1 MKFYK
6 GGVAPHFILKF
17 IDKLRTSRE
26 FGEELEYIEGPQT
39 LRVHAIKQNV
49 YPIFI
54 SPYFKKDTYTIAKKY
69 HVGLLPTWILSKCA
83 SEAIGKQ
90 VNVKTLFSQYMKK
103 QGGPIEQ
110 FLKEA
115 FTK

>member
-1 MKFYK
+1 MKFCR
-6 GGVAPHFILKF
+6 GGIAPHFILEF

-26 FGEELEYIEGPQT
+26 FGEEVEYREGPQT
-39 LRVHAIKQNV
+39 LRVHVIKQNV

-54 SPYFKKDTYTIAKKY
+54 RPYFKRDTYAVAKKY
-69 HVGLLPTWILSKCA
+69 HVELLPTWILSKCA

-90 VNVKTLFSQYMKK
+90 VNVKTLFKQYMKK
-103 QGGPIEQ
+103 EGGPIDQ
-110 FLKEA
+110 FLKET

>member
-6 GGVAPHFILKF
+6 GGIAPHFVLEF

-26 FGEELEYIEGPQT
+26 FGETVEYREGPQT
-39 LRVHAIKQNV
+39 LRVHVIKQNV

-54 SPYFKKDTYTIAKKY
+54 SPYFKKSTYATAKKY
-69 HVGLLPTWILSKCA
+69 HVELLPTWILSKCA

-90 VNVKTLFSQYMKK
+90 VNVKTLFSQYVKK
-103 QGGPIEQ
+103 EGGPIDC